1 MRKAYKKHSLQTEE
15 NYSFLVESL
24 EDYGIL
30 MMDTK
35 GKIVSWN
42 EGAKKIFGYT
52 REEAVGKSISLIFSK
67 PDRRL
72 RMPELEISTAKDHGR
87 ADDER
92 QHERKDGSL
101 FWATGVMWAIKD
113 DQGNL
118 KGLSKLIRDISER
131 KIMEE
136 TIRHQS
142 LHDPLTGLPNR
153 RSFEDRF
160 ALAITKA
167 KRNKELLGI
176 IFLDLD
182 DFKKVNDTLGHDSG
196 DILLQEVAQRLSS
209 VLRKGDSIC
218 RIGGDEF
225 ILLIDN
231 LKKSKDMHKVI
242 AAMQNALKKPFK
254 ISNKQ
259 LKITSS
265 MGVSFYPIDGKS
277 PRILEKRADIALYK
291 AKDDNKNNYKAY
303 SKF

>member
-1 MRKAYKKHSLQTEE
+1 MRKAYKKHHLQTEE
-15 NYSFLVESL
+15 NYSFLIESL

-52 REEAVGKSISLIFSK
+52 REEAVGKPISFIFSK
-67 PDRRL
+67 PDRKL
-72 RMPELEISTAKDHGR
+72 KMPELEISTAKDHGR

-92 QHERKDGSL
+92 QHARKDGSL

-131 KIMEE
+131 KSMEE

-160 ALAITKA
+160 SLAMTKA

-182 DFKKVNDTLGHDSG
+182 NFKKINDTLGHDSG

-231 LKKSKDMHKVI
+231 LKQSKDMHKVI
-242 AAMQNALKKPFK
+242 RALQEALKNSFK
-254 ISNKQ
+254 ISNKK
-259 LKITSS
+259 LKVTSS
-265 MGVSFYPIDGKS
+265 MGVSFYPTDGKS
-277 PRILEKRADIALYK
+277 SRILEKRADIALYK
-291 AKDDNKNNYKAY
+291 AKSDNKNNYKAY